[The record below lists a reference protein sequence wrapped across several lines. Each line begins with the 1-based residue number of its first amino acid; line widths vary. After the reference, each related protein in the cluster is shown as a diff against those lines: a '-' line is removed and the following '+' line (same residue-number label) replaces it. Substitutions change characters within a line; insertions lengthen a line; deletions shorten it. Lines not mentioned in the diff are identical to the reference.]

1 MLVTPTKSSN
11 LPSLSQG
18 IIIDNYLPS
27 TPPAAMAP
35 FMSTQSTTAAS
46 PPSAD
51 SRKRKL
57 ESLLSAENTKR
68 PRASDSPTDDGESTP
83 TSTLRIRT
91 LKMRMRARTKTKTV
105 MVTTMKKTMTRMHW
119 QNYRGAATWHTLR
132 KPQQLDP
139 R

>member
-1 MLVTPTKSSN
+1 
-11 LPSLSQG
+11 
-18 IIIDNYLPS
+18 
-27 TPPAAMAP
+27 
-35 FMSTQSTTAAS
+35 MSTQSTTAAS

-91 LKMRMRARTKTKTV
+91 LGENDKVPRTVGGFIDEDDNDEDALAELQGGGYMAYSTQATTTGSEIANSQQKTFTQKI
-105 MVTTMKKTMTRMHW
+105 
-119 QNYRGAATWHTLR
+119 RGPFIDEDDDEDEDDL
-132 KPQQLDP
+132 
-139 R
+139 